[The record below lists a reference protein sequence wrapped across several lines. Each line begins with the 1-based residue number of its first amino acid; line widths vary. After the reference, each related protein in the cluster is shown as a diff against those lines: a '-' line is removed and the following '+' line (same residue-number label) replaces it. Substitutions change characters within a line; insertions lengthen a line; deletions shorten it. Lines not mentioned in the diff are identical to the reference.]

1 VTTSHYLSFGEQT
14 LHYFDRPHD
23 APLMTPL
30 EGPAAWYGSEMATR
44 SDWRVRLSEAQIAEL
59 DRALAVAR
67 ATGKPTGELT
77 AEDFPLPGLAPEI
90 ARWRRE
96 LVEGRGFQAIAG
108 VPVTRWTEDEAG
120 VFFWCFGLHLG
131 RPGAQN
137 AAGDLLGHVTD
148 MGEEASDPY
157 VRRYRT
163 SGTIA
168 YHCDAADVVGLLC
181 LRKARRGG
189 LSRIASSVTVY
200 NELLRRRPDL
210 APRLYEPFLLD
221 VRNEDS
227 SGALRYVPVPPCRYA
242 AGRLRTFYHSDYFRS
257 VVRHADVGALA
268 ATEQELLDLYEAIA
282 SEPRVY
288 LDMDLMPGDV
298 QLLSNHTMV
307 HSRTAYEDPPDPIAK
322 RHLLRLWL
330 SL

>member
-1 VTTSHYLSFGEQT
+1 MSFGEQT

-23 APLMTPL
+23 APLTTPL
-30 EGPAAWYGSEMATR
+30 AGPAAWYGSAMAKR
-44 SDWRVRLSEAQIAEL
+44 SDWTTRLSEPQIAEL

-67 ATGKPTGELT
+67 ATGKPTGALT
-77 AEDFPLPGLAPEI
+77 AADFPLPGLAPEI
-90 ARWRRE
+90 ARWRHE
-96 LVEGRGFQAIAG
+96 LTDGRGFQAIAG

-137 AAGDLLGHVTD
+137 AAGDLLGHVID

-163 SGTIA
+163 AGNIA

-257 VVRHADVGALA
+257 VVRHADVGALGA
-268 ATEQELLDLYEAIA
+268 REQEVLDLYEAIA
-282 SEPRVY
+282 SEPGVY
-288 LDMDLMPGDV
+288 LDMDLMPGDI

-307 HSRTAYEDPPDPIAK
+307 HSRTAYDDPPDPTSK